1 MGWLDDLAR
10 KIERGTEE
18 TIQDVGH
25 IIDRAL
31 GLED

>member
-1 MGWLDDLAR
+1 MGWLDKIAR

-18 TIQDVGH
+18 AIDDIGH
-25 IIDRAL
+25 IVDRAL